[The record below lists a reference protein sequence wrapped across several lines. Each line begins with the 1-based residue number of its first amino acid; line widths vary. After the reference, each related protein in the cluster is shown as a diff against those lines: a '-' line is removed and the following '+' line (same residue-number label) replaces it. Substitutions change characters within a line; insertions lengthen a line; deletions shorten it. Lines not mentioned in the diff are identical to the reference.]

1 MMALIDLGLHAL
13 QTMMGLSLMGHA
25 CLHLLLNLKAKKS

>member
-25 CLHLLLNLKAKKS
+25 LLHLVVNLKTQKA